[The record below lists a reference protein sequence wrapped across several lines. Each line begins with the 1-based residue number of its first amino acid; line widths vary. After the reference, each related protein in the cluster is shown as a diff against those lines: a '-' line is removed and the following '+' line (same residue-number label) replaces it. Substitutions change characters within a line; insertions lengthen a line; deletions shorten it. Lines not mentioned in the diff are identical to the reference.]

1 MHHLPIPR
9 SLAGNISYHFYPA
22 GHMVYVN
29 EEVLHRFHDD
39 VAAFIRSTEAA
50 K

>member
-1 MHHLPIPR
+1 MHHLPIPE
-9 SLAGNISYHFYPA
+9 SMQANISYHYYES

-29 EEVLHRFHDD
+29 DRVLKQFHDD
-39 VAAFIRSTEAA
+39 VASFIQSTGAS

>member
-1 MHHLPIPR
+1 MHHLPIPQKLQ
-9 SLAGNISYHFYPA
+9 SNISYHYYES

-29 EEVLHRFHDD
+29 EGVLAKFHDD
-39 VAAFIRSTEAA
+39 VANFVRGTEAG